1 MNDDV
6 KGRSRGQKIPQRL
19 LRDRFSSEPHAVM
32 ERINASIDFD
42 QRLYAHDIAASRA
55 HCNML
60 IAQDI
65 IPKED
70 GHKILNGL
78 TQIEEEIVK
87 GEFAFTP
94 ALEDIHMHVEAR
106 LTEIVGEAGG
116 RLHTARS
123 RNDQIATDFRLWV
136 RDAVDDTRDALKA
149 LQEVL
154 LNRAE
159 EHVATG
165 MPGLTHLQS
174 AQPVTLGHHLMA
186 YFEMFERD
194 RSRLSD
200 CRKRLNYS
208 PLGAGALAGTSIPID
223 RNATAEALGFEAP
236 NRNSMDAVADRDFTI
251 EFLASLSICAVHLSR
266 LAEEIVIWSTSQFG
280 FITLPDTLATGS
292 SMMPQKK
299 NPDAAELVRGKV
311 GRIIGALNALLILMK
326 GLPMTYSKDM
336 QEDKEPTF
344 DAVDSISLC
353 IAAITA
359 MIAEM
364 MVNTA
369 AMEEAAR
376 QGYATATDLA
386 DWLVKEIA
394 LPFRQAHQVTAQIV
408 RFAESEN
415 LALEDLSLADMQKIE
430 PKITST
436 ALNVLSVHQSIESR
450 TSMGGTAPARVK
462 EAINEAKQR
471 LAET

>member
-1 MNDDV
+1 MNDDATD
-6 KGRSRGQKIPQRL
+6 RSGGQQTSPGL

-42 QRLYAHDIAASRA
+42 RRLYAHDIAASRA

-60 IAQDI
+60 IAQEI
-65 IPKED
+65 IPEDD
-70 GHKILNGL
+70 GHKILKGL
-78 TQIEEEIVK
+78 DQIEDEIAR

-123 RNDQIATDFRLWV
+123 RNDQVATDFRLWV
-136 RDAVDDTRDALKA
+136 RDAVDDTRDVLKA

-154 LNRAE
+154 LMRAE
-159 EHVATG
+159 EHAATV
-165 MPGLTHLQS
+165 MPGFTHLQS

-200 CRKRLNYS
+200 CRKRLNLS

-223 RNATAEALGFEAP
+223 RNATADALGFDGP
-236 NRNSMDAVADRDFTI
+236 SRNSMDAVADRDFAV
-251 EFLASLSICAVHLSR
+251 EFLASLSLCAVHLSR

-311 GRIIGALNALLILMK
+311 GRIVGAVNALLILMK

-353 IAAITA
+353 IAAVTA

-364 MVNTA
+364 TVNTEP
-369 AMEEAAR
+369 MEEAAG

-386 DWLVKEIA
+386 DWLVKELA

-408 RFAESEN
+408 RIAESGN
-415 LALEDLSLADMQKIE
+415 LALEDVPLGDMQKIE
-430 PKITST
+430 PRITP
-436 ALNVLSVHQSIESR
+436 AVLDVLSVRQSIESR
-450 TSMGGTAPARVK
+450 TSLGGTSPARVQ
-462 EAINEAKQR
+462 EAISEARQR
-471 LAET
+471 LAES